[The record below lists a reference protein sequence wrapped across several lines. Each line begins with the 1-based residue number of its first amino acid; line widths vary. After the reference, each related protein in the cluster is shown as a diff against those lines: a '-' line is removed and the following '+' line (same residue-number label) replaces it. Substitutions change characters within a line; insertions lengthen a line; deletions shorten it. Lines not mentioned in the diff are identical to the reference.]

1 MYQLIESSL
10 HQINRKKAPL
20 NRLIRAALQ
29 ADARPFREAS
39 LPTLHILRNTLLSGL
54 TPDGLEVAPGPG
66 RRFRDLLERTTSR
79 IA

>member
-29 ADARPFREAS
+29 ADARHFREAS

-54 TPDGLEVAPGPG
+54 TPGELEVATGPG